1 MTFGKPDK
9 NLDPTLNR
17 LKYRA
22 RHRFEGSV
30 MMQVK
35 ELVDEWNDLPYDKW
49 DEGPYKRDEGAE
61 WAGFHREDFMLDFT
75 YVKARYKI
83 LTHREIAEAWAMR
96 DGIATTYETYVE
108 LKNHYERMIIQA
120 IFAGEI
126 VAEEVSRKFTE
137 DGVWEIIQNTPVG
150 LNNLERDLDLAADMG
165 EDCYLDIRF
174 SLSRGAFRSWLEA
187 DQNRWPLSDNC
198 LLNKWFEHP
207 ESKSQVNVDD
217 EENQVY
223 TPTGRKENE
232 LKQGIRE
239 IWENENRPETK
250 NFFPGIMKKFI
261 DTKGSP
267 IRAVYPSGKD
277 AGFDYELS
285 TGATG
290 YKTKKTLGNWLSDW
304 RNETP

>member
-174 SLSRGAFRSWLEA
+174 SRGAFRSWLEA

-198 LLNKWFEHP
+198 LLKWFEHP

-290 YKTKKTLGNWLSDW
+290 YKTKKTVGNWLSDW